1 MSTKR
6 ETILHRMQQ
15 LMHEY
20 AIYAPIWQ
28 LGFLSGQG
36 SRVEESGLGLIA
48 GYPYS
53 APYEDVR
60 LKDWCIGDACILPR
74 RGRQRQVLKPLL
86 HHLEQA
92 PLDTAQLRARQPAQ
106 RPLERKHGETMH
118 R

>member
-1 MSTKR
+1 MDRTRHIDELFDRHTAETGVAKR

-15 LMHEY
+15 LMYEH

-36 SRVEESGLGLIA
+36 SGVEESGLGLIT

-60 LKDWCIGDACILPR
+60 LKTGA
-74 RGRQRQVLKPLL
+74 
-86 HHLEQA
+86 
-92 PLDTAQLRARQPAQ
+92 
-106 RPLERKHGETMH
+106 
-118 R
+118 